1 MFKMVIFMVL
11 GVLIL
16 SGMAVFLQGKNT
28 TQRKKAQGQSFSLVL
43 TALLVAISIVLAQ
56 FRIYIPLFGFPSVRF
71 SLSEIPV
78 FLVGAMLGGVYGAM
92 AGFASDIISFILAP
106 SGAYHFGFTLNLM
119 LIGFIPGVIFSWI
132 RDEKISISFE
142 KLNKILG
149 SVALVGALIYIN
161 KIGLADL
168 KEAGETPQIAG
179 MPVNILLSI
188 VMIVLVIGLVVATLK
203 LKKLYIGDKGLFSID
218 QLIFIVSMNYIVVN
232 LVLTPIWLLQLYNI
246 PMMASIAVRLF
257 KSLIDV
263 PLQVI
268 VIYTVVHAIPV
279 RMREKL
285 L

>member
-1 MFKMVIFMVL
+1 MFKMVVFMVL
-11 GVLIL
+11 GLLVLG
-16 SGMAVFLQGKNT
+16 GMAAYLQNKNAPE
-28 TQRKKAQGQSFSLVL
+28 RKRGDKQSFSLVL

-71 SLSEIPV
+71 SISEVPV

-119 LIGFIPGVIFSWI
+119 LIGFIPGVIFSLI
-132 RDEKISISFE
+132 REEKISISFE
-142 KLNKILG
+142 KLNKVLG
-149 SVALVGALIYIN
+149 GIALVGALVYIN
-161 KIGLADL
+161 KMGLADL

-188 VMIVLVIGLVVATLK
+188 VMMVLVAGLVLVTFK
-203 LKKLYIGDKGLFSID
+203 LKKIYAGDKGLFSID
-218 QLIFIVSMNYIVVN
+218 QLIFVISMNYIVVN
-232 LVLTPIWLLQLYNI
+232 LIFTPIWLLQLYNI
-246 PMMASIAVRLF
+246 PIMASIAVRLF

-268 VIYTVVHAIPV
+268 GIYTVVHAIPV

>member
-1 MFKMVIFMVL
+1 MFKMVVFMVL
-11 GVLIL
+11 GLLIL
-16 SGMAVFLQGKNT
+16 GGMAVFLQNKNVAVAKQNQT
-28 TQRKKAQGQSFSLVL
+28 QSFSLVL

-71 SLSEIPV
+71 SISEIPI

-106 SGAYHFGFTLNLM
+106 SGAYHFGFTLNFM
-119 LIGFIPGVIFSWI
+119 LIGFIPGVIFSLI
-132 RDEKISISFE
+132 RNQKISISFG

-149 SVALVGALIYIN
+149 SIAMVGALVYIN

-168 KEAGETPQIAG
+168 KEAGEIEQIAG

-188 VMIVLVIGLVVATLK
+188 VMVALVGGLVFVTFK
-203 LKKLYIGDKGLFSID
+203 LKKVYSGDKALFCID
-218 QLIFIVSMNYIVVN
+218 QLIFIVSINYIVVN
-232 LVLTPIWLLQLYNI
+232 LIFTPIWLLQLYNI
-246 PMMASIAVRLF
+246 PVMASIAVRIF

>member
-1 MFKMVIFMVL
+1 MFKMVVFMVL
-11 GVLIL
+11 GLLVLG
-16 SGMAVFLQGKNT
+16 GMAAYLQNKNAPE
-28 TQRKKAQGQSFSLVL
+28 RKRGDRQSFSLVL

-71 SLSEIPV
+71 SISEVPV

-119 LIGFIPGVIFSWI
+119 LIGFIPGVIFSLI
-132 RDEKISISFE
+132 REEKISISFE
-142 KLNKILG
+142 KLNKVLG
-149 SVALVGALIYIN
+149 GIALVGALVYIN
-161 KIGLADL
+161 KMGLADL

-179 MPVNILLSI
+179 IPVNILLSI
-188 VMIVLVIGLVVATLK
+188 VMMVLVAGLVLVTFK
-203 LKKLYIGDKGLFSID
+203 LKKIYAGDKGLFSID
-218 QLIFIVSMNYIVVN
+218 QLIFVISMNYIVVN
-232 LVLTPIWLLQLYNI
+232 LIFTPIWLLQLYNI
-246 PMMASIAVRLF
+246 PIMASIAVRLF

>member
-1 MFKMVIFMVL
+1 MFKMVVFMVL
-11 GVLIL
+11 GLL
-16 SGMAVFLQGKNT
+16 GLGGLAAYLQNKNAA
-28 TQRKKAQGQSFSLVL
+28 QRKTGDRQSFSLVL

-71 SLSEIPV
+71 SISEIPI

-106 SGAYHFGFTLNLM
+106 SGAYHFGFTFNLM
-119 LIGFIPGVIFSWI
+119 LIGFIPGIIFSWI
-132 RDEKISISFE
+132 REEKISICFE

-149 SVALVGALIYIN
+149 SIALVGALIYIN

-168 KEAGETPQIAG
+168 KEAGETLQIAG

-188 VMIVLVIGLVVATLK
+188 VMIVLVAGLVLVTFK
-203 LKKLYIGDKGLFSID
+203 LKKVYAGDKGLFSID
-218 QLIFIVSMNYIVVN
+218 QLNFVVSMNYIVVN
-232 LVLTPIWLLQLYNI
+232 LVFTPIWLLQLYNI
-246 PMMASIAVRLF
+246 PIMASVAVRLF

>member
-1 MFKMVIFMVL
+1 MFKMIVFMVL
-11 GVLIL
+11 GLLVLG
-16 SGMAVFLQGKNT
+16 GMAAYLQNKNAPE
-28 TQRKKAQGQSFSLVL
+28 RKRGDRQSFSLVL

-71 SLSEIPV
+71 SISEVPV

-119 LIGFIPGVIFSWI
+119 LIGFIPGVIFSLI
-132 RDEKISISFE
+132 REEKISISFE
-142 KLNKILG
+142 KLNKVLG
-149 SVALVGALIYIN
+149 GIALVGALVYIN
-161 KIGLADL
+161 KMGLADL

-179 MPVNILLSI
+179 IPVNILLSI
-188 VMIVLVIGLVVATLK
+188 VMMVLVAGLVLVTFK
-203 LKKLYIGDKGLFSID
+203 LKKIYAGDKGLFSID
-218 QLIFIVSMNYIVVN
+218 QLIFVISMNYIVVN
-232 LVLTPIWLLQLYNI
+232 LIFTPIWLLQLYNI
-246 PMMASIAVRLF
+246 PIMASIAVRLF

>member
-1 MFKMVIFMVL
+1 MFKMVVFMVL
-11 GVLIL
+11 GLLIL
-16 SGMAVFLQGKNT
+16 GGMAVLLQNKNVAVAKQNQT
-28 TQRKKAQGQSFSLVL
+28 QSFSLVL

-71 SLSEIPV
+71 SISEIPI

-92 AGFASDIISFILAP
+92 AGFTSDIISFILAP

-119 LIGFIPGVIFSWI
+119 LIGFIPGVIFSLI
-132 RDEKISISFE
+132 RNQRISIPFG

-149 SVALVGALIYIN
+149 SIAMVGALIYIN

-168 KEAGETPQIAG
+168 KEAGEIEQIAG

-188 VMIVLVIGLVVATLK
+188 VMVALVGGLVFVTFK
-203 LKKLYIGDKGLFSID
+203 LKKVYSGDKGLFGID
-218 QLIFIVSMNYIVVN
+218 QLIFIVSINYIVVN
-232 LVLTPIWLLQLYNI
+232 LIFTPIWLLQLYNI
-246 PMMASIAVRLF
+246 PVMASIAVRLF

>member
-1 MFKMVIFMVL
+1 MFKMVVFMVL
-11 GVLIL
+11 GLLVLG
-16 SGMAVFLQGKNT
+16 GMAAYLQNKNAPE
-28 TQRKKAQGQSFSLVL
+28 RKRGDRQSFSLVL

-71 SLSEIPV
+71 SISEVPV

-119 LIGFIPGVIFSWI
+119 LIGFIPGVIFSLI
-132 RDEKISISFE
+132 REEKISISFE
-142 KLNKILG
+142 KLNKVLG
-149 SVALVGALIYIN
+149 GIALVGALVYIN
-161 KIGLADL
+161 KMGLADL

-188 VMIVLVIGLVVATLK
+188 VMMVLVAGLVLVTFK
-203 LKKLYIGDKGLFSID
+203 LKKIYAGDKGLFSID
-218 QLIFIVSMNYIVVN
+218 QLIFVISMNYIVVN
-232 LVLTPIWLLQLYNI
+232 LIFTPIWLLQLYNI
-246 PMMASIAVRLF
+246 PIMASIAVRLF